1 MTFETFPQLWI
12 ELLQIIGVDDFVAQV
27 QLCSYRQLC
36 SNEPVD
42 IHNNL
47 GKERPLLLEYGIMID
62 HMTPLHCMQ
71 LALKC
76 FPNNQP
82 LAMSLQFWN
91 DRNTLCF

>member
-47 GKERPLLLEYGIMID
+47 GKERPLLLEYGIMIKWRKWVNGKLLCPAD
-62 HMTPLHCMQ
+62 
-71 LALKC
+71 C
-76 FPNNQP
+76 F
-82 LAMSLQFWN
+82 LFLIMKL
-91 DRNTLCF
+91 